1 MVPPVM
7 VEKFISITLLLLS
20 SSLMAADP
28 AATSS
33 VQAFPPPMESYGDQ
47 ALGSIGAVL
56 RHRIE
61 VEPLNL
67 IATLLFLAAI
77 IHTFLATKFRNLAH
91 HMEEAHKARWWT
103 AVQASEKAGT
113 PPPAETISV
122 TGRLLHFLGEV
133 EVVFGLWVVPLLVTL
148 AVRKGPTTAI
158 HYLEH
163 RVQFLEPLFVV
174 IIMALASTRPVL
186 EFAERA
192 LRAVASLGRC
202 TPVAWWFSILTVGPL
217 LGSFITEPGAM
228 TIAAMLLG
236 RQFYRFEP
244 PRRLAYATL
253 GLLFVNISVGGTLTH
268 FAAPPVLM
276 VAGKWGWTTPFMA
289 THFGWHAA
297 VGIVIATILTFLLL
311 RRDFVGLANT
321 WETEQLNT
329 ELADA
334 AAHRVPAW
342 VTGVHL
348 LAMAWAVLNAHH
360 PILLIGGFLFFL
372 AFYTA
377 TEDFQ
382 SKLDLRGPI
391 LVGFFLAGLVIH
403 GGFQQWWIG
412 PTLGGLGDWPL
423 FLMATVLTAFNDNAA
438 ITYLASLVPGL
449 SDTMKHAVVAGAVTG
464 GGLTVIANAPNPAG
478 QSILAR
484 YFPDGVSPLYLAL
497 GALGPTIIV
506 GACFMLLPH

>member
-1 MVPPVM
+1 M
-7 VEKFISITLLLLS
+7 VEKLIAIILLLFS
-20 SSLMAADP
+20 CSLMAADP
-28 AATSS
+28 AANPAP
-33 VQAFPPPMESYGDQ
+33 VFPPSIESYADQ
-47 ALGSIGAVL
+47 NLGSIGEVL
-56 RHRIE
+56 RHRIQ
-61 VEPLNL
+61 VEPFNL

-91 HMEEAHKARWWT
+91 HIEEAHKARWWA
-103 AVQASEKAGT
+103 AVQAAEKTGSPA
-113 PPPAETISV
+113 PAETSSV
-122 TGRLLHFLGEV
+122 KGRLLHFLGEV
-133 EVVFGLWVVPLLVTL
+133 EAVFGLWVVPLLITL
-148 AVRKGPTTAI
+148 AVRQGPSTAI
-158 HYLEH
+158 DYLEH
-163 RVQFLEPLFVV
+163 RVHFIEPLFVV
-174 IIMALASTRPVL
+174 VIMALASTRPVL
-186 EFAERA
+186 EFAERG
-192 LRAVASLGRC
+192 LRALASLGGG

-244 PRRLAYATL
+244 PRRLAYSTL
-253 GLLFVNISVGGTLTH
+253 GLLFVNVSVGGTLTH

-276 VAGKWGWTTPFMA
+276 VAGKWSWDTTFMA

-297 VGIVIATILTFLLL
+297 VGIIIANVLTFLLL
-311 RRDFVGLANT
+311 RKDFVGLANA
-321 WETEQLNT
+321 WETEQLNK
-329 ELADA
+329 ELAVA
-334 AAHRVPAW
+334 SAHPVPGW

-360 PILLIGGFLFFL
+360 PVLMIGGFLFFL

-403 GGFQQWWIG
+403 GGFQQWWIA

-423 FLMATVLTAFNDNAA
+423 FLMSTVLTAFNDNAA
-438 ITYLASLVPGL
+438 ITYLASLVPNL

-478 QSILAR
+478 QSILAK

-497 GALGPTIIV
+497 GAIGPTIVV